1 MNRAK
6 EQASSKIGCK
16 P

>member
-6 EQASSKIGCK
+6 EPICHACV
-16 P
+16 